1 MMILINQIDSIIGC
15 IKSKAVFRVRDM
27 TEGNVTGH
35 MIRFAIPL
43 MIGNVFQQ
51 LYGAVSSIVVG
62 RYLGKEAL
70 AAMGTAVPIMNIL
83 LFLLVGMTMGA
94 SILMAE
100 YFGAKDTARLKSE
113 LATSIVAGLVFTV
126 VLSAV
131 AALAIVPALRIIN
144 TPEVIIPQAAAYL
157 RIIFAGL
164 AFAFLY
170 NLLSSALRSVGEA
183 TMPLVFL
190 VLSSVLNIVLAVLFV
205 GRLGFGVRG
214 AALATVIAEAA
225 AMAACAFYIWA
236 RVPDL
241 RLRLWELRPER
252 ALLSRT
258 ISYSWV
264 SGVQQTF
271 LYVGIF
277 LVQGAVNPLGV
288 DAIAAFNAVSRVDG
302 FILAPSDSLALSLMT
317 FISQNRGAGRNERIR
332 EGVGRSLAINVA
344 YTSAVAIGI
353 YFGAHRLM
361 SLFLDAG
368 EVSAI
373 GIGVGYM
380 RVMCAFF
387 IVSAFC
393 NTLQGYFRGMGLMRI
408 ALYATVVQIPVRVW
422 ISYALAGR
430 LGLNA
435 VALAVGVGWIC
446 MALYQRYEYGKCTL
460 PRLER
465 VSQRG

>member
-1 MMILINQIDSIIGC
+1 
-15 IKSKAVFRVRDM
+15 M
-27 TEGNVTGH
+27 TEGSVTRH
-35 MIRFAIPL
+35 MIRFAVPL

-51 LYGAVSSIVVG
+51 LYGAASAIVVG

-94 SILMAE
+94 SILMSE
-100 YFGAKDTARLKSE
+100 YFGARDTARLKKE
-113 LATSIVAGLVFTV
+113 LATSVFAGLVFTLA
-126 VLSAV
+126 LSAA
-131 AALAIVPALRIIN
+131 AALAIVPALRAIN
-144 TPEVIIPQAAAYL
+144 TPEAIIPQAASYL
-157 RIIFAGL
+157 RIVFAGL
-164 AFAFLY
+164 VFAFLY

-190 VLSSVLNIVLAVLFV
+190 IFSSILNIALAVLFV
-205 GRLGFGVRG
+205 GRLGYGVRG

-225 AMAACAFYIWA
+225 ATAACALYIA
-236 RVPDL
+236 TRVPGL
-241 RLRLWELRPER
+241 RLRLRELRPER

-271 LYVGIF
+271 LYVGVF

-288 DAIAAFNAVSRVDG
+288 DSIAAFNAVSRIDG

-317 FISQNRGAGRNERIR
+317 FISQNRGAGRGERIR
-332 EGVGRSLAINVA
+332 EGLGRAAAINAV
-344 YTSAVAIGI
+344 YTLAVAIGI
-353 YFGAHRLM
+353 YFMSRWLM

-368 EVSAI
+368 EASAI
-373 GIGVGYM
+373 GIGAGYM
-380 RVMCAFF
+380 RLMCAFY

-393 NTLQGYFRGMGLMRI
+393 NTLQGYFRGLGLMRI
-408 ALYATVVQIPVRVW
+408 ALYATVVQIPVRVGL
-422 ISYALAGR
+422 SYALAGR

-435 VALAVGVGWIC
+435 VALAVGVGWVC
-446 MALYQRYEYGKCTL
+446 MALYQRYEYGRCEL
-460 PRLER
+460 LRLER
-465 VSQRG
+465 AS